1 MKPYDRLPDA
11 VEYDGQTY
19 AVDLS
24 YPVFFAA
31 ADILGDDRLTGMQQ
45 IRLIV
50 DLFIGPE
57 APADP
62 ELIRA
67 IYDLLKDNRPKPP
80 DGPKYMDIEQDWPY
94 ICASFQQAYGI
105 NLYADKSMHILR
117 FQALLQGLPKGTK
130 MADIIGIR
138 SAEIPVA
145 DKHNA
150 KQIAELTRLK
160 AIYALQGSERDFQ
173 HGLAGLFE
181 LMEARAKQ

>member
-19 AVDLS
+19 VVDLS

-31 ADILGDDRLTGMQQ
+31 ADILGDDRLTGVQQ

-67 IYDLLKDNRPKPP
+67 VYDLIKDDRPKSS

-105 NLYADKSMHILR
+105 DLYADKTMHIMR
-117 FQALLQGLPKGTK
+117 FQALLQGLPKDTK
-130 MADIIGIR
+130 LMEVIGIR
-138 SAEIPVA
+138 AAKTPTANKYNADEIA
-145 DKHNA
+145 R
-150 KQIAELTRLK
+150 LTRLK
-160 AIYALQGSERDFQ
+160 AVYALRGTEKDFQ
-173 HGLAGLFE
+173 TGLAGLFE
-181 LMEARAKQ
+181 LLEARAKT